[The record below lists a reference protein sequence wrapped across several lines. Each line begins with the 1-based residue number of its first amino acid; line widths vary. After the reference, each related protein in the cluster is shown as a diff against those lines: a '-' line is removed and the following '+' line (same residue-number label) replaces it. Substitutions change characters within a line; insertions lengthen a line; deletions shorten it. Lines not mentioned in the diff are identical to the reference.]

1 MSMAWAPFPRPQCPV
16 RPGCV
21 SDAQPSDSAGT
32 RLTIGDWRLTSGY
45 YSTDVPED
53 NGVAY
58 FVYFFIGKY
67 IRHSNNA
74 FPLVSP
80 ERWEEMSRGMRA
92 GFPELWEAR
101 RVGGRLNCTKCALCQ
116 RLSCKLINSSHA
128 LFKLLD

>member
-1 MSMAWAPFPRPQCPV
+1 M

-32 RLTIGDWRLTSGY
+32 RLTIGDWRLTSGD

-67 IRHSNNA
+67 IRHSDTV

-80 ERWEEMSRGMRA
+80 DGQEKMSRGMGAGLPRA
-92 GFPELWEAR
+92 LGGSESR
-101 RVGGRLNCTKCALCQ
+101 R
-116 RLSCKLINSSHA
+116 
-128 LFKLLD
+128 